1 VKRTAQAAREPKR
14 STWDGARPVTETLK
28 VWLVQD
34 ILAPYRI
41 KLFEKIAR
49 TPGIDFRL
57 IMLSHGVRA
66 KPEWVYEPEALPFPA
81 EKIVGFSFYINYS
94 KQLISARSF

>member
-1 VKRTAQAAREPKR
+1 MILLPPRPTRTDTLCPSTRPFRSLPGQGPRRPIRVCAQ
-14 STWDGARPVTETLK
+14 SVTEPLK
-28 VWLVQD
+28 VGLVQD

-66 KPEWVYEPEALPFPA
+66 KPQDRTSPRLN
-81 EKIVGFSFYINYS
+81 SS
-94 KQLISARSF
+94 H